1 METVE
6 IVMGLI
12 FLFGFVVL
20 ISIVLRM
27 VGAWL
32 FRINE
37 VIEELREMNTRMKII
52 AGKIDEVYD
61 KVERE
66 KSEIHI

>member
-37 VIEELREMNTRMKII
+37 VIEELREMNTRMKVI

-66 KSEIHI
+66 KSEFHI